1 MDPRTHAAVTWL
13 LNCDEPAI
21 RLMTAATSPV
31 NRQMKTPARC
41 AGRRQ
46 GDGAAI
52 RPAARRRVRR
62 PPVPQVDRRAL
73 AGWSPWQSWPSP
85 ARAARGR
92 GCRSRPRLAGQP
104 APPRPAHRR
113 AHPRPRLHRGKRPGR
128 LLPARPGRRPAG
140 PLPGRIPDR
149 LAMARRRVELRPGR
163 DRAALLLPRVAGP
176 GLGTARVR
184 AGHRR
189 SGRQGRGQPHRRA
202 VPGPPDR
209 QVF

>member
-21 RLMTAATSPV
+21 RLMTRRDVLGEQADED
-31 NRQMKTPARC
+31 
-41 AGRRQ
+41 AG
-46 GDGAAI
+46 
-52 RPAARRRVRR
+52 
-62 PPVPQVDRRAL
+62 QVL
-73 AGWSPWQSWPSP
+73 AGAKVTALLYGQQPDGGFGVHPYGKWTGAHWRAGLPGRAGHPP

-92 GCRSRPRLAGQP
+92 GCRSRPGLAGQP

-113 AHPRPRLHRGKRPGR
+113 AHPRPRLHQGKRPGR

-163 DRAALLLPRVAGP
+163 HRAALLLPRVAGP
-176 GLGTARVR
+176 AWGLHEYG

>member
-21 RLMTAATSPV
+21 RLMTRRDVLGEQADEDAGQV
-31 NRQMKTPARC
+31 PAG
-41 AGRRQ
+41 AKVTALLSGQ
-46 GDGAAI
+46 QPDG
-52 RPAARRRVRR
+52 RVRR
-62 PPVPQVDRRAL
+62 PPVPQVDRRAP

-113 AHPRPRLHRGKRPGR
+113 ARPRPRLHRGKRPGR

-163 DRAALLLPRVAGP
+163 HRAALLLPRVAGP

-189 SGRQGRGQPHRRA
+189 PGRPGRGQPRRRA